1 MAYIRRNTSDNR
13 YSWKC
18 IHDWN
23 ISTGETRIK
32 IFELCGVLFA
42 VLVVYSIIWVCGV
55 MKASPFQPVPVE
67 VINDA
72 SVKFNELVKEENEEK
87 ALAGA
92 EGEVN

>member
-1 MAYIRRNTSDNR
+1 MI
-13 YSWKC
+13 
-18 IHDWN
+18 WN

-32 IFELCGVLFA
+32 IFELCGALFTG
-42 VLVVYSIIWVCGV
+42 LVVYSIIWVCGV

-72 SVKFNELVKEENEEK
+72 SVKFNELVKKENEEK

>member
-1 MAYIRRNTSDNR
+1 MRTCN
-13 YSWKC
+13 
-18 IHDWN
+18 
-23 ISTGETRIK
+23 
-32 IFELCGVLFA
+32 LFNNLGMWSYESKPIPA
-42 VLVVYSIIWVCGV
+42 GT
-55 MKASPFQPVPVE
+55 VE

>member
-1 MAYIRRNTSDNR
+1 MSRGLGD
-13 YSWKC
+13 
-18 IHDWN
+18 
-23 ISTGETRIK
+23 
-32 IFELCGVLFA
+32 
-42 VLVVYSIIWVCGV
+42 VY
-55 MKASPFQPVPVE
+55 KRQVE